1 MTVVYHSVWL
11 KVEEKRCILKT
22 QTKGGKQVK
31 KLIAFDL
38 DNTLAES
45 KSQIPDAMGEA
56 LGKLLEKY
64 DVCIISG
71 GKFEQFLKQVINRL
85 EVSDEQLS
93 RLHIMPT
100 CGTRYYRYEQVEKKW
115 KMLYHNDLTADQ
127 KKRVRAA
134 FESGAKK
141 LGLWEAKP
149 YGEIIE
155 DRGSQ
160 MTYSALGQ
168 DIGEMLG
175 EEGIKRKY
183 EWDPG
188 MSKRNKLKEL
198 IAPELDDLEV
208 RVGGVTSIDVTLIG
222 VDKAYGMKKLIEAL
236 GISKE
241 EIVFVGDMLQEGGND
256 YPVRAMGIDWVEV
269 ENYKATP
276 YVING
281 MLAVTE

>member
-1 MTVVYHSVWL
+1 M
-11 KVEEKRCILKT
+11 
-22 QTKGGKQVK
+22 K

-45 KSQIPDAMGEA
+45 KSQIPDTMAEA
-56 LGKLLEKY
+56 LGRLLDKY

-71 GKFEQFLKQVINRL
+71 GRFEQFIKPVVSRL
-85 EVSDEQLS
+85 DVSGEQLG

-100 CGTRYYRYEQVEKKW
+100 CGTRYYRYDDIKDEW
-115 KMLYHNDLTADQ
+115 KVMYQNDLSEDQ
-127 KKRVRAA
+127 KKRIRAA
-134 FESGAKK
+134 LERGAKQ
-141 LGLWEAKP
+141 LGMWEDKP

-183 EWDPG
+183 AWDPD
-188 MSKRNKLKEL
+188 MKKRKELRDL

-208 RVGGVTSIDVTLIG
+208 RVGGITSLDVTLPG
-222 VDKAYGMKKLIEAL
+222 VDKAYGMRKLIEEM

-241 EIVFVGDMLQEGGND
+241 EILFVGDMLMEGGND
-256 YPVRAMGIDWVEV
+256 YPVKVMGIDTITVRDYQDTPFVVEG
-269 ENYKATP
+269 
-276 YVING
+276 IIG
-281 MLAVTE
+281 VTD

>member
-1 MTVVYHSVWL
+1 M
-11 KVEEKRCILKT
+11 
-22 QTKGGKQVK
+22 K

-45 KSQIPDAMGEA
+45 KSQIPDTMAEA
-56 LGKLLEKY
+56 LGRLLDKY

-71 GKFEQFLKQVINRL
+71 GRFEQFIKQVVSRL
-85 EVSDEQLS
+85 DVSGEQLG

-100 CGTRYYRYEQVEKKW
+100 CGTRYYRYDDIKDEW
-115 KMLYHNDLTADQ
+115 KVMYQNDLSEDQ
-127 KKRVRAA
+127 KKRIRAA
-134 FESGAKK
+134 LERGAKQ
-141 LGLWEAKP
+141 LGMWEDKP

-183 EWDPG
+183 AWDPD
-188 MSKRNKLKEL
+188 MKKRKELRDL

-208 RVGGVTSIDVTLIG
+208 RVGGITSLDVTLPG
-222 VDKAYGMKKLIEAL
+222 VDKAYGMRKLIEEM

-241 EIVFVGDMLQEGGND
+241 EILFVGDMLMEGGND
-256 YPVRAMGIDWVEV
+256 YPVKAMGIDTITVRDYQDTPFVVEG
-269 ENYKATP
+269 
-276 YVING
+276 IIG
-281 MLAVTE
+281 VTD

>member
-1 MTVVYHSVWL
+1 MRSWYDQVAVSAVY
-11 KVEEKRCILKT
+11 R
-22 QTKGGKQVK
+22 
-31 KLIAFDL
+31 
-38 DNTLAES
+38 
-45 KSQIPDAMGEA
+45 
-56 LGKLLEKY
+56 
-64 DVCIISG
+64 G